1 VTRPHDD
8 ATERLAFDVDAIRK
22 YFPALS
28 DGTAYFDGPGGP
40 QTPTAVADAIRDAT
54 LRPLS
59 NRGHATAAELN
70 TEEIVV
76 QCRHVLS
83 DLLNADP
90 DEVIFG
96 RSMTALTFDLS
107 QTLSAQWR
115 PGDEVVVT
123 LTEASPVSIPT
134 LAAPNTPYSAKNFSL
149 TSALIGAVIRKAHW
163 HAYVL
168 NRPATEALLLTVPL
182 SYE

>member
-22 YFPALS
+22 YFPALT

-59 NRGHATAAELN
+59 NRGHAAAAELN

-76 QCRHVLS
+76 QCRH
-83 DLLNADP
+83 
-90 DEVIFG
+90 
-96 RSMTALTFDLS
+96 ALTFDLS

-149 TSALIGAVIRKAHW
+149 TSALIGAV
-163 HAYVL
+163 
-168 NRPATEALLLTVPL
+168 
-182 SYE
+182 

>member
-28 DGTAYFDGPGGP
+28 DGTAYFGGPGGS
-40 QTPTAVADAIRDAT
+40 QTPTAVTDAIRDAM

-59 NRGHATAAELN
+59 NRGHATAAEHN
-70 TEEIVV
+70 AEEIVV
-76 QCRHVLS
+76 QCRHALS

-96 RSMTALTFDLS
+96 RSMTALTFDLP
-107 QTLSAQWR
+107 QTMSAQWR

-123 LTEASPVSIPT
+123 LTEASPVSMPT
-134 LAAPNTPYSAKNFSL
+134 LAAPNTSHSAKNFSL
-149 TSALIGAVIRKAHW
+149 TSASIGAS
-163 HAYVL
+163 
-168 NRPATEALLLTVPL
+168 LTSQLDPL
-182 SYE
+182 SEGSLPTVLPEFGVLLPKPF